1 MADILGTNV
10 AAAVVPFT
18 TADNYP
24 THRSEYGKG
33 GWHEVANTAARDA
46 IPTERKT
53 TGMAVYVTGLS
64 QLHIW
69 NGATWDVFYAGQ
81 AAADLTATIFAAIS
95 AALVAGTGISL
106 TVGATTITINSGLDV
121 YDDGVFVG
129 RATKLNLIGETVN
142 AYDAGGG
149 EIIVTIG
156 GTSSVLP
163 DTPWDDSLL
172 WADTKNWEDT

>member
-10 AAAVVPFT
+10 AAPVVPFT

-24 THRSEYGKG
+24 THNSQYGKG
-33 GWHEVANTAARDA
+33 GWHEVANPTARDA
-46 IPTERKT
+46 IPTERRT
-53 TGMAVYVTGLS
+53 IGMAVWVLS
-64 QLHIW
+64 LGALQTW
-69 NGATWDVFYAGQ
+69 NGTTWDTFSPSPG
-81 AAADLTATIFAAIS
+81 DLTATIFAVIS

-121 YDDGVFVG
+121 YDDGAYVG
-129 RATKLNLIGETVN
+129 RATKLNLIGETVS

-163 DTPWDDSLL
+163 STPWNDTLL
-172 WADTKNWEDT
+172 WADTKNWVDT